1 MNKWFYIAISTV
13 FALFIFQD
21 LFTMDALQAYKQT
34 LENASSDELI
44 LYASQGFYYLT
55 MLLGGVL
62 VLRKYKHKILK

>member
-1 MNKWFYIAISTV
+1 MNKWFYITISTV
-13 FALFIFQD
+13 LALFIFQD
-21 LFTMDALQAYKQT
+21 FFMMDALKSYKKT
-34 LENASSDELI
+34 LDNASSDELI